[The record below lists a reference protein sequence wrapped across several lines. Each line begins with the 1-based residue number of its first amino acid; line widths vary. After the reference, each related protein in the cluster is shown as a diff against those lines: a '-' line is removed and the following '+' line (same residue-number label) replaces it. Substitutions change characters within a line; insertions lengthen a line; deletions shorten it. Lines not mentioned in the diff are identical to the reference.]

1 MVVDDLTLALIDP
14 DTVDSSFI
22 LDDSDVH
29 SMDISEEEAAELC
42 ELYSVGK
49 FNDEEGP
56 KDDTFLMG
64 LLRCDCEELL
74 DEVER
79 IVRISGNIKFYNTT
93 RQQIQKMTILLKHM

>member
-22 LDDSDVH
+22 LDD
-29 SMDISEEEAAELC
+29 
-42 ELYSVGK
+42 
-49 FNDEEGP
+49 EEGP
-56 KDDTFLMG
+56 KDNTFLMG